1 MYLIKQKPAKA
12 FAIPYFSKVLARI
25 GDFYG
30 FD

>member
-1 MYLIKQKPAKA
+1 MYLKSNTKAKA